1 MKNSCVKNSRRSEK
15 NRPPLDVK
23 KVAVIQGKLSSFSII
38 NFVFRFA
45 EMVERYC
52 VSRKIEVPKG
62 CLINHKIS
70 ECNSAERKEKT
81 VKEKTV
87 KKKKVSSEVAQSA

>member
-70 ECNSAERKEKT
+70 ECNSAERKEKGCQGKDSQEEES
-81 VKEKTV
+81 VF
-87 KKKKVSSEVAQSA
+87 